1 MKSKLFNIPVLA
13 VAIALTTGSC
23 VKDYVDPGR
32 ATEDQ
37 LVKDVKGLTGAATGL
52 QRAYS
57 VDRTN
62 LYNRVTASGFLSNE
76 LFLLNQGNTAEFQLS
91 VGGDELDGRNTLLA
105 GLWSRS
111 NKIIR
116 DADLIIS
123 SARDLSD
130 QSVAGGIIA
139 YTTIFKALAI
149 GDLAMFW
156 EQVPN
161 GTGENVTFIPR
172 KEGYQRAITAIDDA
186 LAAIAT
192 NPISSAFLSSIPAG
206 IDIPNTLQALKAR
219 YALFAEDYELALT
232 AAQAVDLSKSSAF
245 NYDALAQNPI
255 FSQVTSTNNIWQP
268 IDDTLGLP
276 EGLQPDEEDKR
287 VDFYLD
293 INEEIAPRFRV
304 GGFGS
309 ALNQAWPIYLP
320 GEITLIKAEAY
331 ARQSSPDYT
340 SALAELNKVVT
351 KSPEEDVF
359 GVGADLGALGT
370 LSPEDL
376 LAAIYKHRSIE
387 LFMSGLRLEDSRRLG
402 RPQSERKRNFVNYP
416 FAERDQNSNTPADPA
431 F

>member
-1 MKSKLFNIPVLA
+1 MKRKLFNIPVLA
-13 VAIALTTGSC
+13 LAVALTTGSC

-37 LVKDVKGLTGAATGL
+37 LLKDVKGLTGAATGL
-52 QRAYS
+52 QRSYS

-62 LYNRVTASGFLSNE
+62 LYNRVTASGLLTNE
-76 LFLLNQGNTAEFQLS
+76 LFLLNQGNTAEYQLS

-105 GLWSRS
+105 GIWSRS

-116 DADLIIS
+116 DADMIITN
-123 SARDLSD
+123 AANLDD
-130 QSVAGGIIA
+130 QSVASAIVA

-172 KEGYQRAITAIDDA
+172 KEGYARAIAAIDQA
-186 LAAIAT
+186 LAGIAA
-192 NPISSAFLSSIPAG
+192 NPISSTFLNTIPAG

-219 YALFAEDYELALT
+219 YALFAEDYELALS
-232 AAQAVDLSKSSAF
+232 AAQEVDLGVASVF
-245 NYDALAQNPI
+245 NYDNLAQNPI

-276 EGLQPDEEDKR
+276 EGLQPDEDDKR
-287 VDFYLD
+287 IDFYLD

-304 GGFGS
+304 GGFGD
-309 ALNQAWPIYLP
+309 ALDRPWPVYLP
-320 GEITLIKAEAY
+320 GEIMLIKAEAY
-331 ARQSSPDYT
+331 ARQSTPDYAN
-340 SALAELNKVVT
+340 ALIELNRVVT
-351 KSPEEDVF
+351 KSPEADVF
-359 GVGADLGALGT
+359 GVGADLSPLES
-370 LSPEDL
+370 LSPEGL
-376 LAAIYKHRSIE
+376 LAAIYKQRSIE

-402 RPQSERKRNFVNYP
+402 RPQEERKRNFMNYP
-416 FAERDQNSNTPADPA
+416 FAERDQNPNTPADPA

>member
-1 MKSKLFNIPVLA
+1 MKRKFFNIPVLA
-13 VAIALTTGSC
+13 ITVALMTGSC

-37 LVKDVKGLTGAATGL
+37 LIADVKGLTGAAVGL
-52 QRAYS
+52 QRSYS

-62 LYNRVTASGFLSNE
+62 LYNRVTASGFLTNE

-116 DADLIIS
+116 DADLIIAG
-123 SARDLSD
+123 ARDLSD

-139 YTTIFKALAI
+139 YTTIFKALAM
-149 GDLAMFW
+149 GDLAIFW

-161 GTGENVTFIPR
+161 GTGEDVTFIPR
-172 KEGYQRAITAIDDA
+172 KEGLAQAIAAIDEA
-186 LAAIAT
+186 LAVISA
-192 NPISSAFLSSIPAG
+192 NPISSAFLGTIPAG

-232 AAQAVDLSKSSAF
+232 AAQAVDLTKASVF

-276 EGLQPDEEDKR
+276 EGLQPDDADKR
-287 VDFYLD
+287 VAFYLD

-304 GGFGS
+304 GGFGD
-309 ALNQAWPIYLP
+309 ALDRAWPVYLP

-331 ARQSSPDYT
+331 ARQSSPDYV
-340 SALAELNKVVT
+340 SALLELNKVVT
-351 KSPEEDVF
+351 KAPENDVF
-359 GVGADLGALGT
+359 GVGADLSPLES
-370 LSPEDL
+370 LSPDGL

-387 LFMSGLRLEDSRRLG
+387 LFMSGLRLEDSRRLD
-402 RPQSERKRNFVNYP
+402 RPQDERKRNFVNYP
-416 FAERDQNSNTPADPA
+416 FAERDQNPNTPADPA